1 MESYPT
7 GEDPFDAYW
16 RTLICNSLKPA
27 PRPGP
32 SEDVIPPAELRGKWQ
47 AWEEY
52 IRIMPEVAHTTSPL
66 SFELRFEAYLT
77 LRILTC
83 LLPLPSINPLK
94 YNSIFWASFKG
105 LLLLF
110 VSEFAYMLLHYIL
123 QRTLGFCFQ
132 YLQALRFSQ
141 LRDTARPFETRLEY
155 TSGGKFC
162 ITENGYMGLVPEAA
176 GSGDQLLVVKGSRVL
191 FVVYPYQEGYR
202 LLGDAYIHG
211 LMDGE
216 ASGLPNLEFQEITLL

>member
-1 MESYPT
+1 M
-7 GEDPFDAYW
+7 
-16 RTLICNSLKPA
+16 
-27 PRPGP
+27 
-32 SEDVIPPAELRGKWQ
+32 IPPAEFRGKWQ

-52 IRIMPEVAHTTSPL
+52 IRILPEVVSKTAPPP
-66 SFELRFEAYLT
+66 FELQFEAYLT
-77 LRILTC
+77 LRILAF
-83 LLPLPSINPLK
+83 LLPLPWLNPLK
-94 YNSIFWASFKG
+94 YNSKLWVSFAVILV
-105 LLLLF
+105 LLA
-110 VSEFAYMLLHYIL
+110 SEFTYRLLHYLI
-123 QRTLGFCFQ
+123 QRTFGFCFQ

-155 TSGGKFC
+155 TSGRKFC

-176 GSGDQLLVVKGSRVL
+176 ESGDQLLVVRGSRVL

-216 ASGLPNLEFQEITLL
+216 ASGLPNLEFQEITIL